1 MIRQQDI
8 SWALGEYQGLVDQ
21 GLAEIRDQ
29 QIIAR
34 IWAHDHTVWK
44 PESTEITNRLGWLQ
58 SPEAMIDSFQRLR
71 PFADAVRKEGYTD
84 ALLLGMGGSSLAP
97 EVFRQAFGVEKGYLD
112 LAVLDST
119 VPGAVLARAHQLN
132 PEKTLVIVS
141 TKSGT
146 TVETLSLFKFFY
158 TWMAAAVGK
167 EEAGKHFIAI
177 TDPGSPL
184 LDVSTHYRFR
194 LGFINAAYMGGRYAA
209 LSSVGLVPAALI
221 GMDLGQLLERARAM
235 ARRCK
240 PASSTKETIDPGA
253 LLGAIMAALAQAG
266 RDKITF
272 IISSQIA
279 SFGNWLE
286 QLIAES
292 TGKEGK
298 GILPVVGEDLGAPG
312 EYGEDR
318 LFVHL
323 CLEGDTAAD
332 AAVTALEAAGHP
344 IVRISLHDAYDLGGQ
359 LFLWEMAVAVAG
371 HRLGIN
377 PFDQPDV
384 EAAKVFARQTVDEYK
399 KKRSLPVEA
408 PTLVKDGIEVY
419 GETAAAQPAKALMAF
434 LAQAGPGG
442 GGYVAL
448 QAFLEPTPEIDGALQ
463 ALRMGLG
470 SRLQLA
476 TTRGYGPRFLHSTGQ
491 LHKGD
496 AGKGL
501 FIQFTADD
509 ARDAP
514 IPDEAGSAASAITF
528 GILKAAQALGDRRAL
543 VAAGRRVLRFHLGK
557 DAVKGLRA
565 LSEAVLRSGD

>member
-1 MIRQQDI
+1 MTSSQGITCT
-8 SWALGEYQGLVDQ
+8 LGRYQGLVDQ
-21 GLAEIRDQ
+21 TLAEIRDEQ
-29 QIIAR
+29 VIER
-34 IWAHDHTVWK
+34 IWQQDHTVWK
-44 PESTEITNRLGWLQ
+44 PEPAEITNRLGWLQ
-58 SPEAMIDSFQRLR
+58 SPEAMADSVLRLR
-71 PFADAVRKEGYTD
+71 PFADAVRAEGYTD

-97 EVFRQAFGVEKGYLD
+97 EVFRKAFGVTQGYLD

-119 VPGAVLARAHQLN
+119 VPGRVWEQAERLDPRR
-132 PEKTLVIVS
+132 TIVIVS

-158 TWMAAAVGK
+158 NWMADAVGR
-167 EEAGKHFIAI
+167 EEAGKHFITI

-184 LDVSTHYRFR
+184 VDIGARYRFR
-194 LGFINAAYMGGRYAA
+194 VGFLNAPAIGGRYAA
-209 LSSVGLVPAALI
+209 ISSVGLVPAALI
-221 GMDLGQLLERARAM
+221 GMDLGELFARAQAM
-235 ARRCK
+235 ARRCR
-240 PASSTKETIDPGA
+240 PASTAKEAANPGA
-253 LLGAIMAALAQAG
+253 LLGAIVGALAQAG

-272 IISSQIA
+272 IISAQVA

-298 GILPVVGEDLGAPG
+298 GVLPVIGEDISAPG
-312 EYGEDR
+312 GYGEDR

-323 CLEGDTAAD
+323 SLEGDTASD
-332 AAVTALEAAGHP
+332 AALAALEAAGHP
-344 IVRISLHDAYDLGGQ
+344 IVRILLRDPYDLGGQ

-384 EAAKVFARQTVDEYK
+384 EAAKRIACQTVKEYQEK
-399 KKRSLPVEA
+399 GSIPVET
-408 PTLVKDGIEVY
+408 PSLIGDGIEVY
-419 GETAAAQPAKALMAF
+419 GEVAADTPAKALKAF
-434 LAQAGPGG
+434 VEQAEP

-448 QAFLEPTPEIDGALQ
+448 QAFVQPTPAIDEALQ
-463 ALRMGLG
+463 ALRMGL
-470 SRLQLA
+470 RNRFRLA

-496 AGKGL
+496 AGRGL

-509 ARDAP
+509 SRDAA
-514 IPDEAGSAASAITF
+514 IPDEAGSSASSITF

-543 VAAGRRVLRFHLGK
+543 VAAGRRVICFHLGK
-557 DAVKGLRA
+557 DAVKGLRV
-565 LSEAVLRSGD
+565 LSEAVL